1 MRSASDIAPGTR
13 QLADGLGWF
22 SIGLGALE
30 LLAARPL
37 ARAMGMEE
45 RAELLRLY
53 GARELATGVGI
64 LTQDNP
70 TAWMWGRVGGDA
82 LDLATLAPGLDDSNP
97 QRGNVGMAMAAVA
110 GVTVLDVICARAL
123 TQEQMQP
130 PPPMRDYRD
139 RVGMAQPAQQM
150 RGAARD
156 FEVPRDFRIPGPLR
170 PYGT

>member
-1 MRSASDIAPGTR
+1 MATALDIAPGTR

-22 SIGLGALE
+22 SIGLGVLE
-30 LLAARPL
+30 LVAAGPL

-64 LTQDNP
+64 LTQDDP
-70 TAWMWGRVGGDA
+70 TPWMWGRVGGDA
-82 LDLATLAPGLDDSNP
+82 LDLATLVPGLDGDNP
-97 QRGNVGMAMAAVA
+97 HRGNVGLAMAAVA

-123 TQEQMQP
+123 TRERMRP
-130 PPPMRDYRD
+130 KRPMRDYSD
-139 RVGMAQPAQQM
+139 RVGMPRPAQQM

-156 FEVPRDFRIPGPLR
+156 FKVPQDFRIPEPLR